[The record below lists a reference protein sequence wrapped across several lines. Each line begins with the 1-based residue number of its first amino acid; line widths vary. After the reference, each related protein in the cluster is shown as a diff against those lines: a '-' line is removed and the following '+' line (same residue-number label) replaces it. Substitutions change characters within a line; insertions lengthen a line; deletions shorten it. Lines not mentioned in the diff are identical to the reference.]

1 MDNSLL
7 AVRDIN
13 HKYIVVERNQ
23 KRFLL
28 PEKLQ
33 DSTMNNSRMKSM
45 RIAKLMVRNLL
56 RIKKMITAMMI
67 PVIYPGKAGT

>member
-1 MDNSLL
+1 
-7 AVRDIN
+7 
-13 HKYIVVERNQ
+13 
-23 KRFLL
+23 
-28 PEKLQ
+28 
-33 DSTMNNSRMKSM
+33 MNNSRMKSM